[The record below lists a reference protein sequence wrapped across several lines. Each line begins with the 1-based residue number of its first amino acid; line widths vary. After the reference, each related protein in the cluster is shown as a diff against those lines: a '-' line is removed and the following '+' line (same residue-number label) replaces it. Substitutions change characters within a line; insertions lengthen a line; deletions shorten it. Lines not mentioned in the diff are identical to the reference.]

1 MTSVAEFKDRFVEF
15 AEVDDVR
22 LQLFLDDAA
31 LLMSSPAKWLD
42 FYDVALAYHAAHLL
56 VVSIHTETGDS
67 GIIAPI
73 KHQEVDD
80 VVIKN
85 AIGDVD
91 PTFDDM
97 YSTTYGK
104 RYISYRRR
112 CFIGLLGV

>member
-1 MTSVAEFKDRFVEF
+1 MASVANFKDRLTEF
-15 AEVDDVR
+15 ANVDKIRV
-22 LQLFLDDAA
+22 QLFLDDAA
-31 LLMSSPAKWLD
+31 LIMSSPAKWLV
-42 FYDVALAYHAAHLL
+42 FYDVAQVYHAAHLL
-56 VVSIHTETGDS
+56 TVSLHSESGDS
-67 GIIAPI
+67 GAFAPI

-97 YSTTYGK
+97 YSTSYGK

-112 CFIGLLGV
+112 CFVGFLGV

>member
-1 MTSVAEFKDRFVEF
+1 MASVEEFKDRLTEF
-15 AEVDDVR
+15 KDIENIR
-22 LQLFLDDAA
+22 IQLFLDDAA
-31 LLMSSPAKWLD
+31 LIMSSTPKWLE
-42 FYDVALAYHAAHLL
+42 FYDVAHVYHAAHLL
-56 VVSIHTETGDS
+56 VVSIHSESGDS
-67 GIIAPI
+67 GTLAPI

-97 YSTTYGK
+97 FSTSYGK

-112 CFIGLLGV
+112 CFQGIVGV